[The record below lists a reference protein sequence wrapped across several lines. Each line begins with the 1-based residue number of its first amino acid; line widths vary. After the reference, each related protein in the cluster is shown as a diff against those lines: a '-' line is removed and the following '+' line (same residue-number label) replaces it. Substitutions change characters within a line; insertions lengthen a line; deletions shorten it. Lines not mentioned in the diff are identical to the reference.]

1 MDEKYVDSID
11 KNKIFDNAINDM
23 LHKLDPHSR
32 YISARYLKEEQ
43 ESMEGSFG
51 GIGVRFQLI
60 KDTICVIKAIPN
72 APAFFAGMRS
82 GDQIIAINGKPFTGK
97 KINTDKVMLA
107 LRGDVGT
114 DVEVTVLRN
123 REKKRININR
133 GEIPLETVST
143 SFMLN
148 QNTGFLRIYQFS
160 VPTYD
165 EFMVAAETLLNQGMN
180 KLVLDLRG
188 NPGGVMESAIRIA
201 D

>member
-1 MDEKYVDSID
+1 M
-11 KNKIFDNAINDM
+11 
-23 LHKLDPHSR
+23 
-32 YISARYLKEEQ
+32 
-43 ESMEGSFG
+43 
-51 GIGVRFQLI
+51 
-60 KDTICVIKAIPN
+60 
-72 APAFFAGMRS
+72 
-82 GDQIIAINGKPFTGK
+82 
-97 KINTDKVMLA
+97 
-107 LRGDVGT
+107 
-114 DVEVTVLRN
+114 EVTVLRN

-148 QNTGFLRIYQFS
+148 QNTGFLRIDQFS